1 MAAYQ
6 GIRFRMRGPKLAS
19 VVRAS
24 GLMFGEVVEVLLD
37 TTQPEGAGFQVF
49 LDSAPPAKLAAY
61 AIEAHAGL
69 VPVLER

>member
-1 MAAYQ
+1 
-6 GIRFRMRGPKLAS
+6 
-19 VVRAS
+19 
-24 GLMFGEVVEVLLD
+24 MFGEVVEVLLD